1 VTDLFAP
8 WITDPDDPADI
19 PTPDDAQSAAE
30 KVAAMFPDLVDKSND
45 GPLVALKQAAQDVVD
60 KSSGRMIPAMEQLY
74 ALLCY
79 LDKKAYDEC
88 QKTH

>member
-1 VTDLFAP
+1 VTDQFAP

-19 PTPDDAQSAAE
+19 PGDTSLTAAE
-30 KVAAMFPDLVDKSND
+30 LAAMFPELVDKSND
-45 GPLVALKQAAQDVVD
+45 GPLAALKQAAQKVID
-60 KSSGRMIPAMEQLY
+60 KSSDRMIPTMEQLY

>member
-1 VTDLFAP
+1 VTDQFAP
-8 WITDPDDPADI
+8 WITDPDDPADF
-19 PTPDDAQSAAE
+19 PDASASAAE
-30 KVAAMFPDLVDKSND
+30 NVFAMFPELVDKSND
-45 GPLVALKQAAQDVVD
+45 GPFAALKQAAEEVLDA
-60 KSSGRMIPAMEQLY
+60 SSDRMIPTMEQLY

>member
-1 VTDLFAP
+1 MTDQYAP

-19 PTPDDAQSAAE
+19 PAASASAAE
-30 KVAAMFPDLVDKSND
+30 NVFAMFPDLVDKSND
-45 GPLVALKQAAQDVVD
+45 GPLAALKQAAQEVID
-60 KSSGRMIPAMEQLY
+60 KSSDRMIPTMEQLY